1 MNATCLEFLLREMAG
16 FLNEPLHV
24 PLRRSQN
31 TFVTFE
37 DGETG
42 IECLLD
48 VAQIGGGRCDSAVGS
63 GRSFRH
69 HAERWNAELAED
81 GFESEAEIRFS
92 LGKPAQ
98 PDA

>member
-1 MNATCLEFLLREMAG
+1 MDATGLEFLLREMAG
-16 FLNEPLHV
+16 FLDEPLHV
-24 PLRRSQN
+24 ALRRSQN
-31 TFVTFE
+31 AFITFE

-42 IECLLD
+42 IERLQD
-48 VAQIGGGRCDSAVGS
+48 VAQIGGGRCDPAIGS

-69 HAERWNAELAED
+69 HAKRWNAEPPENGLEA
-81 GFESEAEIRFS
+81 EAEIRFR